1 MTQHTV
7 SAIAVIDL
15 ANELMERGIIDESYL
30 IELGDDFCLLYAAWK
45 VKEPIQEQRLP
56 EEILI
61 LLWNQADK
69 GTLNSD
75 LGIDIGSKVNIQSK
89 GVLATWLFQCDTLS
103 EAFDVFSKNIALL
116 NPSECWKKTDHG
128 DQIKLCFTLK
138 DSKYPAIA
146 IDRSIAAM
154 LSWSRVLTEAEI
166 TPIRIELSRPVP
178 DDLAEFTAV
187 LGNDLIF
194 NCKEDCIVLSKEAF
208 NQNIQGADPY
218 LKSLVSKQALA
229 INGRIDTD
237 NTLTNSVDKLLC
249 NNLATYCQ
257 ISAVCNAL
265 HVSRSTLFRKLKAE
279 DTNFTIRVKEA
290 RILKIKENK
299 NIGDDALREMLGF
312 QDISSYYRFRKRIG
326 KRA

>member
-1 MTQHTV
+1 MTKHTV

-30 IELGDDFCLLYAAWK
+30 IELGDDFCLFHAAWK

-56 EEILI
+56 EETLI
-61 LLWNQADK
+61 QLWNQANT

-75 LGIDIGSKVNIQSK
+75 LGIDIGAKVNIQSK
-89 GVLATWLFQCDTLS
+89 GVLATWLFQCGTLS

-116 NPSECWKKTDHG
+116 NPSEYWQKTDYD
-128 DQIKLCFTLK
+128 DQVKLCLTFK

-146 IDRSIAAM
+146 VDRSIAAM

-166 TPIRIELSRPVP
+166 TPIRIELSRPLP
-178 DDLAEFTAV
+178 DDFTEFTTV
-187 LGNDLIF
+187 LGSDLAF
-194 NCKEDCIVLSKEAF
+194 NCEEDCIVLSKEAF

-229 INGRIDTD
+229 INDRIDTD

-249 NNLATYCQ
+249 NNLAMYCQ
-257 ISAVCNAL
+257 ISATCDAL
-265 HVSRSTLFRKLKAE
+265 HVSRSTLFRKLKTE
-279 DTNFTIRVKEA
+279 DTNFTKRVKKA

-299 NIGDDALREMLGF
+299 GIGDDTLREMLGF
-312 QDISSYYRFRKRIG
+312 QDISSYYRFRKDNG
-326 KRA
+326 